1 MSHESVWNSRP
12 RGYGKGAR
20 SWYAFTILTKPLPSL
35 SGAKEREKRNDFE
48 EDYRDSHEKTTDGK
62 DGIQKNQ

>member
-20 SWYAFTILTKPLPSL
+20 SWYEYPDPIRNEKSMSLFGPTRTNMNIGLEGGILKKRELELTYNSSL
-35 SGAKEREKRNDFE
+35 
-48 EDYRDSHEKTTDGK
+48 
-62 DGIQKNQ
+62 